1 MNIWSRLGKL
11 LAAAVL
17 VVHCSWGGVGTDTMS
32 RSTIEFAI
40 DTLLAGRQGV
50 YALAYKNMQTG
61 ETICR
66 REKAVFHAASTMKT
80 PVMIEVF
87 TQAAAGKMSLD
98 DSVDVVNSFHSIV
111 DGSEFAL
118 DLASDSDDHLY
129 TQIGKTAS
137 VRSLL
142 TAMITVSSNLA
153 TNLLIEKVGAPNV
166 LATMRSLGANDIQVL
181 RGVEDNK
188 AFRLGLNNT
197 TTAYDLMLIY
207 EHIAAGT
214 IVSRDACDAMTEVLR
229 RQQFNDMIPA
239 LLPRDVVVAHKT
251 GSITGVQHD
260 SGIVTLPDG
269 RRYVLVVLSKDLP
282 SAKEGI
288 ETIASLSKLLYDYT
302 IETIGGK

>member
-1 MNIWSRLGKL
+1 
-11 LAAAVL
+11 
-17 VVHCSWGGVGTDTMS
+17 MS